1 MEEET
6 FELDHDI
13 STSDQTL
20 FSYLHRLKVGK
31 EPFFVSV
38 ATKEDKKEDFL
49 EKFPDFLADLS
60 NIIKEL
66 I

>member
-1 MEEET
+1 ET
-6 FELDHDI
+6 YEFDHDI
-13 STSDQTL
+13 SSIEHKL

-38 ATKEDKKEDFL
+38 VTREDQKESFL
-49 EKFPDFLADLS
+49 EKFPDFLGDLTD
-60 NIIKEL
+60 ILKEL